1 MLTEKMTYTVSAV
14 TPNTQVGD
22 IVYVKELD
30 SGAHAIGEVDRI
42 YAHGVHMDLYMA
54 KRVSENT
61 FEVSRRLYPEFFNMH
76 MEHAEYTEQCTVNFD
91 KTDGTVQRKAA
102 GGK

>member
-42 YAHGVHMDLYMA
+42 YAHGVPVY
-54 KRVSENT
+54 
-61 FEVSRRLYPEFFNMH
+61 
-76 MEHAEYTEQCTVNFD
+76 
-91 KTDGTVQRKAA
+91 GKA
-102 GGK
+102 GVGKYL

>member
-54 KRVSENT
+54 KRV
-61 FEVSRRLYPEFFNMH
+61 
-76 MEHAEYTEQCTVNFD
+76 
-91 KTDGTVQRKAA
+91 
-102 GGK
+102 

>member
-61 FEVSRRLYPEFFNMH
+61 FEVSRRLATANE
-76 MEHAEYTEQCTVNFD
+76 
-91 KTDGTVQRKAA
+91 AA
-102 GGK
+102 NTQNTQNIQSSAQ

>member
-54 KRVSENT
+54 KRVSAMT
-61 FEVSRRLYPEFFNMH
+61 CSLARTARSFLL
-76 MEHAEYTEQCTVNFD
+76 CTPCC
-91 KTDGTVQRKAA
+91 RKNAT
-102 GGK
+102 

>member
-76 MEHAEYTEQCTVNFD
+76 MATANE
-91 KTDGTVQRKAA
+91 AA
-102 GGK
+102 NTQNTQNTQSTAQ